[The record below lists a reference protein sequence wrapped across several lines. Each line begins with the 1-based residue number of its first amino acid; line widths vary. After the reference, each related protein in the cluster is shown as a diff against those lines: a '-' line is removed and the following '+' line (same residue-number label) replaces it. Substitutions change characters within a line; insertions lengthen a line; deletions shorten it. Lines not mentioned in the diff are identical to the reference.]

1 MTSYWDVGSTN
12 TYFALKLIDPVIA
25 RYDATLVMH
34 PFNLG
39 YVFRHHNYVLA
50 EEPAAKHVNRRRDL
64 MRWAEKYDLRFRL
77 PDTFPIKSSR
87 ALRGAIAMRRWDKER
102 VFIDEIFR
110 RYWEEN
116 DASVADYECLRD
128 VAAGLGVDPDVF
140 EETCESDNV
149 RQGLIDSTNTA
160 LDAGVFGAPSIIVNS
175 ELYWGKD
182 RMEFVEDELTR
193 MA

>member
-1 MTSYWDVGSTN
+1 MS
-12 TYFALKLIDPVIA
+12 
-25 RYDATLVMH
+25 
-34 PFNLG
+34 
-39 YVFRHHNYVLA
+39 
-50 EEPAAKHVNRRRDL
+50 
-64 MRWAEKYDLRFRL
+64 
-77 PDTFPIKSSR
+77 
-87 ALRGAIAMRRWDKER
+87 IAMRRWDKER

-116 DASVADYECLRD
+116 DASVADYEGLRD

-160 LDAGVFGAPSIIVNS
+160 LDAGVFGAPSIIVNG